1 MKAEAHNILY
11 WLHAFKSNV
20 QSPPMIVLNNSAWI
34 CQDQGAHSILLFD
47 KYTYL
52 PQISTYSY

>member
-1 MKAEAHNILY
+1 MGLDNLSDDWTDSFDQAKQITTTATARPLTTGYIL
-11 WLHAFKSNV
+11 
-20 QSPPMIVLNNSAWI
+20 
-34 CQDQGAHSILLFD
+34 QGAHSILLFD